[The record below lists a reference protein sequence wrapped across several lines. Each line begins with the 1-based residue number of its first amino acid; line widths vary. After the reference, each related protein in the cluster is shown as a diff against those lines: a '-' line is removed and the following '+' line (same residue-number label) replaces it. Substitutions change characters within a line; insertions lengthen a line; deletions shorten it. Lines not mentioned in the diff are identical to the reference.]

1 MLAEMTRRLLRV
13 TACTLVLTVII
24 VSTAGGATGP
34 RAPQPAQRPTVV
46 VEVREGGFHWEDA
59 AIGAAA
65 VFGLVLVGS
74 GAVLAFR
81 RAATPSMRE
90 ENHA

>member
-1 MLAEMTRRLLRV
+1 MTRRLLRL
-13 TACTLVLTVII
+13 TASTLVFTVM
-24 VSTAGGATGP
+24 VAAAGDATGP
-34 RAPQPAQRPTVV
+34 RAAQPAQRPPVV
-46 VEVREGGFHWEDA
+46 IEVREGGFHWGDA

-65 VFGLVLVGS
+65 VFGLMLLGS

-81 RAATPSMRE
+81 RSATSSTRE

>member
-1 MLAEMTRRLLRV
+1 MTRRLLRV
-13 TACTLVLTVII
+13 TACTLVFTVI
-24 VSTAGGATGP
+24 VATAGGAAGP
-34 RAPQPAQRPTVV
+34 RAQHTQRPPVV
-46 VEVREGGFHWEDA
+46 IEVREGGFDWGDA

-65 VFGLVLVGS
+65 VSGLVLLGS

-81 RAATPSMRE
+81 RSATSPTRE

>member
-24 VSTAGGATGP
+24 ATTGSANGP
-34 RAPQPAQRPTVV
+34 RAAQPGQRPPVV
-46 VEVREGGFHWEDA
+46 IEVREGGFHWGDA

-65 VFGLVLVGS
+65 VFGLVLLGS